1 MQLVYLLFNIL
12 YGNAPYPAYGMRE
25 IFIDHILVNADG
37 LKDLGAFIG
46 LNGTDAHLGCNLYNA
61 VKNGVIVILHCRI
74 VIFVQHMIVDQLP
87 DGILCKIRIDG
98 TGAIAQ
104 KRGKVMHLPGFSGLK
119 DQGN

>member
-1 MQLVYLLFNIL
+1 M
-12 YGNAPYPAYGMRE
+12 
-25 IFIDHILVNADG
+25 
-37 LKDLGAFIG
+37 
-46 LNGTDAHLGCNLYNA
+46 
-61 VKNGVIVILHCRI
+61 KNGVIVILHCRI